1 MLLAHYQVAFLKKL
15 IGPRHVWW
23 AIAKESKVVHP
34 AYASRYPILR
44 IGLLFLAQIRE
55 CLRVQQL
62 LLLCLLLIQALCRA
76 LLGLP
81 STHHHH
87 WVGPAMVHICCLLV
101 QLPSI
106 RWCIIARIGGNAASI
121 LLQEQLGL
129 FGELCVIENH
139 LRRNVPCAIIQ
150 GGRCCIEIDSR
161 NLVGRLRGLGA
172 LR

>member
-1 MLLAHYQVAFLKKL
+1 MLLAHYQVAFLQKL

-34 AYASRYPILR
+34 AHASRYPILR
-44 IGLLFLAQIRE
+44 ICLLFLAQIRE
-55 CLRVQQL
+55 CLVVQQL

-87 WVGPAMVHICCLLV
+87 LVGPAMVHICCLLV

-106 RWCIIARIGGNAASI
+106 RWCIIARVGGYAASI

-129 FGELCVIENH
+129 LCELIVIENH

-150 GGRCCIEIDSR
+150 GGRSRIEIDSR
-161 NLVGRLRGLGA
+161 NLVGRLRGLSA